1 MKEKLY
7 PFHVSLLVYMI
18 QTGVIIFS
26 LPRLLAQ
33 HMGYNGWI
41 TLFAYTGVVMLNIYL
56 ISLVYRLSNGK
67 SIFQIIEQALP
78 KVIVLP
84 LYFIL
89 VSVWTMLGC
98 LVAKQYV
105 FIFQAFVFPT
115 THPMFMKF
123 LVDVLAYLLIIKGI
137 YNISKAATSFFW
149 LVIWTLLLL
158 LFFVK
163 NFQWVNLTPF
173 FFQESTDFFL
183 GGLSIFSSFLGYE
196 LALLLFPYVEKNKS
210 FIKAVHIG
218 NLLTAITYITVSLT
232 CFGFYSFNQLQGM
245 KYPVIDLLA
254 QIKFPFVERV
264 DNIIFSLFLFTT
276 LITIVAY
283 IWAAKETVHRVIPRA
298 NSKWLAGTIV
308 GIAFAVAWI
317 PDVLNEVELWIKF
330 LGYMEIGIA
339 FGLPLFL
346 LIILLLSKGG
356 KKHV

>member
-7 PFHVSLLVYMI
+7 PFHVSLLIYMI
-18 QTGVIIFS
+18 QAGVVIFS
-26 LPRLLAQ
+26 LPRLTAQ

-41 TLFAYTGVVMLNIYL
+41 TLFAYTGIAMLNIFI

-78 KVIVLP
+78 KIIVFP

-89 VSVWTMLGC
+89 VFVWTMLGC
-98 LVAKQYV
+98 LVAKHYV
-105 FIFQAFVFPT
+105 FIIQAFVFPT

-149 LVIWTLLLL
+149 LVVWTMLLL

-163 NFQWVNLTPF
+163 SFQWANLTPF
-173 FFQESTDFFL
+173 FFHEASDVFL
-183 GGLSIFSSFLGYE
+183 GALNIFTAYLGYE

-210 FIKAVHIG
+210 FIRAVQIG
-218 NLLTAITYITVSLT
+218 NLLSALTYVTVSLT
-232 CFGFYSFNQLQGM
+232 CFGFYSFNQLKGM
-245 KYPVIDLLA
+245 KYPIIDLLA

-264 DNIIFSLFLFTT
+264 DNIIFSLFLFTV

-283 IWAAKETVHRVIPRA
+283 MWRQRKRCT
-298 NSKWLAGTIV
+298 
-308 GIAFAVAWI
+308 
-317 PDVLNEVELWIKF
+317 ELF
-330 LGYMEIGIA
+330 LGLITN
-339 FGLPLFL
+339 GLQAPL
-346 LIILLLSKGG
+346 
-356 KKHV
+356 